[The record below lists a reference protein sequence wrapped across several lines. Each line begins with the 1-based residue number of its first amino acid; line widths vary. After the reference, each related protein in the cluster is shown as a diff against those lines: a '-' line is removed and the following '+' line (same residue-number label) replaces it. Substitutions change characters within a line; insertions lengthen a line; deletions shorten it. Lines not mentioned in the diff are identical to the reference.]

1 MEQTIDTFAN
11 IPILAATVAGLVLCA
26 ILIACKFRNTSKIS
40 FVFFLAIGI
49 ELAGLVYTYFNRQ
62 IMYLVLAIFVSEIIL
77 LVYAFVFAVSDP
89 KKRAEKKSTGEKA
102 DAELERYSQQAVQ
115 NVTAKYNG
123 IIATNKDM
131 TAKAAGFFS
140 SEDSLSS
147 FLQYFNKMIMEKTA
161 ATGSVILVYD
171 ENDDILAVK
180 SLEGKFPPPYKLP
193 EDLPHKPLRI
203 ETNFKFS
210 QFATKGNIFGDI
222 FTEGKPVIIA
232 DPMKDA
238 RIYQNEPEDFLKC
251 GPYMFIPML
260 QDSEGVALVCISR
273 AAGLE
278 PFSEEE
284 IETANILID
293 SAATALRPL
302 TSFINYT
309 EHAELTKEGD
319 IATKFQKT
327 LLPEKMPVIS
337 KLSIGKY
344 CATAENVCGDYY
356 DIIPVRKDRISFVMG
371 DVAGKGMTSLVIMTM
386 IRAMIRLVANTNQ
399 SAATIIEWVNKAIC
413 SEKNSMDHFAS
424 ISLIN
429 YNSLDN
435 TAQIAT
441 SGTNPVLLYSA
452 ADKEIK
458 KISADCEPIGV
469 EKNTTF
475 TDIDLTLNAGDILI
489 TCTDGILESLNEN
502 GVQYSVEN
510 LKKVIIENCS
520 LQGKDIANKVKD
532 SLKKFCGTTQQYDDQ
547 SLLVVKI
554 QG

>member
-11 IPILAATVAGLVLCA
+11 IPILATAAAALVLFA
-26 ILIACKFRNTSKIS
+26 VLIVCKLRNTSKIS
-40 FVFFLAIGI
+40 FVFFLAIGV
-49 ELAGLVYTYFNRQ
+49 ELAGVIYIYFNRQ
-62 IMYLVLAIFVSEIIL
+62 VMYLVLATLVSEIIL

-89 KKRAEKKSTGEKA
+89 KKRAEKKSAHEKT
-102 DAELERYSQQAVQ
+102 DAELEQYSQQAVQ
-115 NVTAKYNG
+115 NVTSKYKG
-123 IIATNKDM
+123 ILATNRDM

-140 SEDSLSS
+140 SEDALSS
-147 FLQYFNKMIMEKTA
+147 FLQYFNKLIMEKTA
-161 ATGSVILVYD
+161 ATGSVILFYD

-222 FTEGKPVIIA
+222 FTEGKPVVIA

-238 RIYQNEPEDFLKC
+238 RVYQNEPEDFLKC

-260 QDSEGVALVCISR
+260 QDSEGVALICISR

-278 PFSEEE
+278 PFSEEDL
-284 IETANILID
+284 ETANMLID
-293 SAATALRPL
+293 SASTALRPL
-302 TSFINYT
+302 ISFISCT

-344 CATAENVCGDYY
+344 SAATENVCGDYY
-356 DIIPVRKDRISFVMG
+356 DIIPARKDRISFVMG
-371 DVAGKGMTSLVIMTM
+371 DVAGKGMNSLVIMTM
-386 IRAMIRLVANTNQ
+386 IRAMLRLVANTNQ
-399 SAATIIEWVNKAIC
+399 SAATILEWVNKAIC

-452 ADKEIK
+452 ADKQIK

-469 EKNTTF
+469 EKDTAF
-475 TDIDLTLNAGDILI
+475 TNIDLTLNAGDILI

-502 GVQYSVEN
+502 GVQYSIDS
-510 LKKVIIENCS
+510 LKKVIVENSS